1 MVRKLKIRLGGS
13 ASCIQSG
20 MSCAPGRAVSVHVAV
35 RATFSKVFN
44 FVESEFL
51 FLKSTKLGCTEEGSK
66 TDGGRSRSS
75 PVFFDRQHILVHT
88 EHSVPSDKL
97 LLFIPVVKTNLMAR
111 QAVSCSVKSG
121 LGLRIRTRGTVPF
134 HTDKPRYK
142 NRDGRVNVQ
151 YQIPGP
157 GDSKLKITFPRP
169 PSKGHCVRSIV
180 VTWIF
185 YKVAFKGCFGP
196 CLPVQ
201 KIV

>member
-1 MVRKLKIRLGGS
+1 
-13 ASCIQSG
+13 

-44 FVESEFL
+44 SVESEFL
-51 FLKSTKLGCTEEGSK
+51 FLKSTKLVGCTEEGSK
-66 TDGGRSRSS
+66 TDDGRLRSS
-75 PVFFDRQHILVHT
+75 PVFFDRQHILVYT

-97 LLFIPVVKTNLMAR
+97 LLFIPAVKTNLMAR

-142 NRDGRVNVQ
+142 NRRGRVNVQ

-157 GDSKLKITFPRP
+157 GESKLKITFPRP
-169 PSKGHCVRSIV
+169 PSKGHCVRPVV
-180 VTWIF
+180 VT
-185 YKVAFKGCFGP
+185 
-196 CLPVQ
+196 
-201 KIV
+201 